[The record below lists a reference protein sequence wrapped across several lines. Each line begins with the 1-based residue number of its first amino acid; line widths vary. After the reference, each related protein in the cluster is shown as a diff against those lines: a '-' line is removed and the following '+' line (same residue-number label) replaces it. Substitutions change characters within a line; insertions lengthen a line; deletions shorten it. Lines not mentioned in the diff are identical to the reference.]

1 MLMRLVLLALLLLE
15 LISCQTRD
23 DREVVVYSALDRTFS
38 EPVLQRFEKETGVRV
53 RAVYDVEA
61 TKTVGLVNRIIS
73 EAENPRCD
81 VFWNNEVVRTIVL
94 KRRGLLERYVSP
106 RAEDI
111 PPTMKDPEGF
121 WTGFAAR
128 ARILI
133 YNKALVADHD
143 LPSSIADLVEE
154 RWRGKVSMAYPLFG
168 TTATHAAALFAV
180 LGADSA
186 RAYFA
191 RLRENEIVIVDGNA
205 SSKDA
210 VARGEVLVGST
221 DTDDALVAMDQGKP
235 VGIVFPD
242 QGEGE
247 LGTLV
252 IPNTVALIRGC
263 PHPREARMLVDFL
276 LRHKTEEE
284 LARSG
289 SGQIPVRCGIPVP
302 AGVRTMENLKAM
314 TVDWNQVEEKVDD
327 SAKYLERL
335 FVQ

>member
-1 MLMRLVLLALLLLE
+1 MRLVLLLFLILE
-15 LISCQTRD
+15 LFSCQTRD

-38 EPVLQRFEKETGVRV
+38 EPVLQRFERETGVRV

-73 EAENPRCD
+73 EAANPRCD

-106 RAEDI
+106 KVDDV
-111 PPTMKDPEGF
+111 PPAMKDPEGF

-128 ARILI
+128 ARIII

-143 LPSSIADLVEE
+143 VPSSIADLVER
-154 RWRGKVSMAYPLFG
+154 RWRGMVSMAYPLFG
-168 TTATHAAALFAV
+168 TTATHAAALFAT
-180 LGADSA
+180 LGEDSA
-186 RAYFA
+186 RAYFEK
-191 RLRENEIVIVDGNA
+191 LRNNEIVIVDGNA

-210 VARGEVLVGST
+210 VARGEVSVGFT
-221 DTDDALVAMDQGKP
+221 DTDDALVAMGQGKP
-235 VGIVFPD
+235 VGIVYPD

-252 IPNTVALIRGC
+252 IPNTVALIREC
-263 PHPREARMLVDFL
+263 PHPREARMLIDFL
-276 LRHKTEEE
+276 LRPETEEE

-289 SGQIPVRCGIPVP
+289 SGQIPVRPGIPVP
-302 AGVRTMENLKAM
+302 EGVRTMENLKTM
-314 TVDWNQVEEKVDD
+314 TVDWNQVEGVVDD

-335 FVQ
+335 FLR